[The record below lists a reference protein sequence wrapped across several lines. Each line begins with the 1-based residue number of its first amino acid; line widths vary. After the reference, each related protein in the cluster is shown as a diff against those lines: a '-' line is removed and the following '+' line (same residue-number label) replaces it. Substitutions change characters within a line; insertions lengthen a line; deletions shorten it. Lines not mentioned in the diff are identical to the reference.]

1 MTLGDI
7 IKPENIIPELE
18 AGDRW
23 EAIDELVNRLVVSGD
38 LDEAQRGPVLAAVR
52 KRENSM
58 STGIGFGIGIPHASS
73 DVLRRLVAAFGR
85 SKKGV
90 EFEALDAQPVSLVVL
105 FLVPQG
111 EFQPHLHT
119 LATIAKMLHRREVR
133 QELEDAPDAAA
144 IHAVISKHSHA
155 G

>member
-7 IKPENIIPELE
+7 IKPENIIPDLQ
-18 AGDRW
+18 ASDRW
-23 EAIDELVNRLVVSGD
+23 EAIDELVARLVASGE
-38 LDEAQRGPVLAAVR
+38 LDVEQRAPILAAVR

-73 DVLRRLVAAFGR
+73 DVLQQLVAAFGR

-119 LATIAKMLHRREVR
+119 LASIAKMLHRREVR
-133 QELEDAPDAAA
+133 QELEEANDAEAL
-144 IHAVISKHSHA
+144 HAVIRKYS
-155 G
+155 